1 MAGERRRTSKSIW
14 RLRCIERP
22 DIGNS
27 LKHPVRLVIFDFDE
41 TLTLVTLMTS
51 NGTYAAEQ
59 LAWARE
65 VNFETPWVEGSRVEK
80 LHNMLSSLANGK
92 DGEQRVLAILTR
104 NGSASGVSAVINL
117 MKAAELDVH
126 FACVWSLPSKPSGK
140 CGAYQIDGEWHFFDP
155 PVRVGHDHK
164 ADVLQRIAK
173 DPSAWFPQMAG
184 GPQTPA
190 RLTQLSSLKLEQIVL
205 VDDQRGNFQSE
216 SGAHVLRYCK
226 VARYDA
232 DYRTFGFMRDMGGIG
247 AHDDADYDALKR
259 FVEDPWMCK
268 DTLGVRCQERD
279 FEGCEAR
286 RPVSMV
292 VFDFDETLTMA
303 TFMPED
309 PAFATRIGWNPSDGG
324 DWSRSDLIKYNF
336 ESPFTDGCRVSKL
349 RSLLRSLATAEDG
362 GRLARLCS
370 RLRRLHQ
377 APTGFEGRTL
387 AILTK
392 NQQGVIAVLNLLLL
406 AGLADHFSAIWT
418 IPARSSIPNGAY
430 RDGRQWR
437 SFDPPVD
444 QVFDHKADV
453 LHSVAANPSA
463 WFPQLSGEGGES
475 ACPGL
480 SGGLRPENIV
490 LVDDE
495 RANFR
500 SNSEAETKV
509 LRYCKVARY
518 DEVYRNCG
526 ALNQLG
532 GIGAHSDADYATLRA
547 FVDSPWDFPYE
558 NMAATSLRPRRPAN
572 QGDGDMG
579 MRAVGSESSLCRDS
593 SAVQEP
599 EPPKAPRVRKSSGA
613 APG

>member
-268 DTLGVRCQERD
+268 DTFCVRCQERPFD
-279 FEGCEAR
+279 GGLGNSMR
-286 RPVSMV
+286 QPVNLV

-303 TFMPED
+303 TFMPGESS
-309 PAFATRIGWNPSDGG
+309 FSTEIGWAPQERTERGE
-324 DWSRSDLIKYNF
+324 WSKSDLVEYNF
-336 ESPFTDGCRVSKL
+336 ESPYVEGSRVEKL
-349 RSLLRSLATAEDG
+349 QAMLKCLSTSEDG
-362 GRLARLCS
+362 SVR
-370 RLRRLHQ
+370 
-377 APTGFEGRTL
+377 RTL

-392 NQQGVIAVLNLLLL
+392 NEQGVVAVLNLLTL
-406 AGLADHFSAIWT
+406 AGLADYFSAIWT
-418 IPARSSIPNGAY
+418 IPARKSIPNGAY
-430 RDGRQWR
+430 RDANQWK

-444 QVFDHKADV
+444 QVHDHKADV
-453 LHSVAANPSA
+453 LHSVASDPTK
-463 WFPQLSGEGGES
+463 WFPQLQHGNGDSI
-475 ACPGL
+475 CPGL
-480 SGGLRPENIV
+480 RRLRVEGIV

-500 SNSEAETKV
+500 SNSQAEAKV
-509 LRYCKVARY
+509 MRYCKVARY
-518 DEVYRNCG
+518 DEVYRDCG
-526 ALNQLG
+526 ALNQMG
-532 GIGAHSDADYATLRA
+532 GIGAHSDSDFETLKS
-547 FVDSPWDFPYE
+547 FVERPWECPYE
-558 NMAATSLRPRRPAN
+558 NLAAKAQGIERGLSGLLLGPPAKTDTK
-572 QGDGDMG
+572 GG
-579 MRAVGSESSLCRDS
+579 MTRSASASHLSREASASE
-593 SAVQEP
+593 EP
-599 EPPKAPRVRKSSGA
+599 EPPKAPRVRKA
-613 APG
+613 ALSNSPPLRSR